1 MGNLGKYRIMLK
13 TKELLQKLGKTNDN
27 PKHPLEKMQ
36 ILIDYIADN
45 MANNEQDEERICE
58 IIFAA
63 KKNIAETIINLKEEA
78 QVPLNA
84 PVLHLSVN
92 DNGLGDAAAET
103 QADMFMLDPETTIT
117 HMLEQQ
123 IQNGIEPNP
132 IPEELNVTDEYRA
145 HLTQL
150 SIANAQEKLAKYR
163 AASNLLK
170 GKSLV
175 YAAYEAECGG
185 VVNDLINLHE
195 EFPSDAEHPIED
207 ALAENKGGFFER
219 LFRTTSREYKR
230 FERLLE
236 QRKNGEGSREEL
248 KNAAVAYLVRK
259 IPGYEGNG
267 RPQLEDIERLSGTA
281 KKKAMLCY
289 KTLAACLRSSAY
301 EGKLGVISGAAEST
315 LRANGAYDT
324 LQQMRH
330 DNSYVI
336 HGLDQLQQQPQNDQA
351 VINEE
356 QQAEFRNNLANDLN
370 ESEHQGGMYD
380 DEFSDESSIQ
390 YDDEEIDMNE

>member
-1 MGNLGKYRIMLK
+1 MLK
-13 TKELLQKLGKTNDN
+13 TKELLQQLGKTRDN
-27 PKHPLEKMQ
+27 PKHPLEKIQ

-45 MANNEQDEERICE
+45 MENNEQDEERICE
-58 IIFAA
+58 IVFAA

-78 QVPLNA
+78 QVPLND
-84 PVLHLSVN
+84 PVLRLSAN

-103 QADMFMLDPETTIT
+103 QADMFILDPETTIT
-117 HMLEQQ
+117 NMLEQQ

-145 HLTQL
+145 HLMQL
-150 SIANAQEKLAKYR
+150 SAANAQEKLAKYK

-175 YAAYEAECGG
+175 YSSFEAENSSVG
-185 VVNDLINLHE
+185 NDIINLHE
-195 EFPSDAEHPIED
+195 EFPSDAENPIED

-219 LFRTTSREYKR
+219 FFRTTSREYKR
-230 FERLLE
+230 FEQLLV
-236 QRKNGEGSREEL
+236 QRKNGEGSREDL
-248 KNAAVAYLVRK
+248 KNAAVAYLMHK
-259 IPGYEGNG
+259 IPGYDGNG
-267 RPQLEDIERLSGTA
+267 RPQLEDIEHLTGTA

-289 KTLAACLRSSAY
+289 KTLVACQRSSTY
-301 EGKLGVISGAAEST
+301 EGKLGIISGVAENN
-315 LRANGAYDT
+315 LRANGEYDT
-324 LQQMRH
+324 LQQMKY

-336 HGLDQLQQQPQNDQA
+336 HGLDQLQQPQNEQV

-356 QQAEFRNNLANDLN
+356 QQAEFQKQLANDIN
-370 ESEHQGGMYD
+370 EGENQGGMYD

-390 YDDEEIDMNE
+390 YDDEEVDMN